1 MRSQGA
7 SAVRRLARR
16 GSAVTPLTHWLGLGF
31 GLGLGLRLRLGLG
44 LGSACGAGVCAGVGV
59 RVITW
64 REAVARYDAQQG
76 AGTLA
81 CWLEGLGLGSGLGLG
96 LRLGIGLGL
105 GSWLE
110 PRIG

>member
-1 MRSQGA
+1 MRSQGG

-16 GSAVTPLTHWLGLGF
+16 GSAVAPLTHWLGLGLGF
-31 GLGLGLRLRLGLG
+31 GLGLRLGLG
-44 LGSACGAGVCAGVGV
+44 LGLACGAGVCAGVGV
-59 RVITW
+59 RASTW

-81 CWLEGLGLGSGLGLG
+81 CWVEGLGLGSGFGLG
-96 LRLGIGLGL
+96 LRLGIGFGL